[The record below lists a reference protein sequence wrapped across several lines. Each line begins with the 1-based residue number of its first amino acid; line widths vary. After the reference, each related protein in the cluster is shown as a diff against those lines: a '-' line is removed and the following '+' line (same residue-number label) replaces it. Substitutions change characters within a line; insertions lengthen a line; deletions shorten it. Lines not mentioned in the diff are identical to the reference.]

1 MAAIKVNE
9 VCVVAYYTSHLVHL
23 ELPTVGLVSNRAATP
38 EYGVMCIYMR
48 ALTTTT
54 DKLTDSMD
62 GINN

>member
-1 MAAIKVNE
+1 MCGSILYGSFGSLGV
-9 VCVVAYYTSHLVHL
+9 TQG
-23 ELPTVGLVSNRAATP
+23 GLVSNRAATR
-38 EYGVMCIYMR
+38 EYGVMCNYMR